1 MVELGGFLGRFF
13 APLLKTDLPLMENI
27 HKPLAKSILIP
38 LRVKPAV
45 SETDPAIQK
54 KKIFGSH
61 TKTLIFSNEEL
72 NDIMEVVNSLNNP
85 VFLIKSIS
93 ETVENEVKEQ
103 NDFMIC

>member
-13 APLLKTDLPLMENI
+13 APLLKTNLPLMENI

-54 KKIFGSH
+54 KNIWIAYKNINIF
-61 TKTLIFSNEEL
+61 K
-72 NDIMEVVNSLNNP
+72 
-85 VFLIKSIS
+85 
-93 ETVENEVKEQ
+93 
-103 NDFMIC
+103 

>member
-1 MVELGGFLGRFF
+1 M
-13 APLLKTDLPLMENI
+13 
-27 HKPLAKSILIP
+27 
-38 LRVKPAV
+38 